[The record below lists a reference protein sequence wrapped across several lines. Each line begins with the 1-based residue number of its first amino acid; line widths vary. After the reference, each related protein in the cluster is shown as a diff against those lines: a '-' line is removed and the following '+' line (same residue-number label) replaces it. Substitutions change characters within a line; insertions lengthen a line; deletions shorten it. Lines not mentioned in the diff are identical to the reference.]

1 MPHEWLQILSAKKPL
16 VTYMELRNM
25 TCSEVYDILELQD
38 SLDLYRD
45 VAEYI
50 QEQNKK

>member
-1 MPHEWLQILSAKKPL
+1 
-16 VTYMELRNM
+16 MELRQM
-25 TCSEVYDILELQD
+25 TCSQVYDILELQD

>member
-1 MPHEWLQILSAKKPL
+1 MPHEWLQILSVKKPM
-16 VTYMELRNM
+16 VTYKDLLEM
-25 TCSEVYDILELQD
+25 TCSQVYDVLELQD

-50 QEQNKK
+50 KEQK